1 MEMTAFH
8 ISNITM
14 FRSSHPE
21 VLLGKEI
28 FKQNFRRTRKLICD
42 LNKVA
47 KQL

>member
-28 FKQNFRRTRKLICD
+28 FKQIYRRTRIPKCD
-42 LNKVA
+42 FNKVA